1 MTETETGEI
10 GSRYETAYEQ
20 QQRLGKT
27 DTVVCT
33 ECGVFVMNV
42 AAHDRHHDILDRSA
56 VALAIL
62 GAAHFSADAHD
73 RYDTAGRIGWKG
85 AGDHEPDGPP
95 GLRLVPARPV
105 AAPAAPDGGAEG

>member
-1 MTETETGEI
+1 MTETTGTGECPAC
-10 GSRYETAYEQ
+10 SSPRYETAHDLQE
-20 QQRLGKT
+20 RTGEI

-33 ECGVFVMNV
+33 ECGAFVMNK

-73 RYDTAGRIGWKG
+73 RYDTAGRIGWKDG
-85 AGDHEPDGPP
+85 GGHEPDG
-95 GLRLVPARPV
+95 G
-105 AAPAAPDGGAEG
+105 D